1 MTEYNLGHVVGNGIE
16 SIELLSTIGL
26 VKTYR
31 ITFTDGSTFDFEVTD
46 GSDGQSANI
55 VTSWSSPLS
64 DTAVPSEKLVKNT
77 VDGKANENHA
87 STGTTY
93 GVGTGSN
100 YGHCRV
106 VNNLTT
112 NSYSDGQV
120 LSAYQGKVLQ
130 DQINDLEDSID
141 GIEEDMLQ

>member
-1 MTEYNLGHVVGNGIE
+1 MTEYNLGHVVGNGID
-16 SIELLSTIGL
+16 SIELLSTVGL

-31 ITFTDGSTFDFEVTD
+31 ITFTDGSFFDYEVTD
-46 GSDGQSANI
+46 GSDGESANI

-64 DTAVPSEKLVKNT
+64 DTAVPSEKLVKDT

-93 GVGTGSN
+93 GVASGSN

-112 NSYSDGQV
+112 NSYSDGFV
-120 LSAYQGKVLQ
+120 LSAYQGKVLK
-130 DQINDLEDSID
+130 DLIDSLEDSID